1 MIIAMCYYFKDFYYG
16 YDLTVGISCSNLL
29 SVYLFTFQLH

>member
-1 MIIAMCYYFKDFYYG
+1 MVGIFKTCYG

-29 SVYLFTFQLH
+29 SVYLFGF